1 VDAPQPRAE
10 TWDERRAREEKECRL
25 QAGWVIRL
33 GDGKEYVVDYVNAS
47 RAYCIP
53 LGKRDV
59 EVPTEEVDE
68 ETGEVKTKKFSARER
83 GINIAPTAMVE
94 ILRKEEPMAKR
105 LCTVCGKGLHSDN
118 KGDTHR
124 ACRKQADPMAPTAAE
139 VDATS
144 GPVISN
150 ETANETTTE
159 TQAGE
164 TAATA
169 EAEAPQQKE
178 QNVAKKQAKA
188 APKAKAAKASGAA
201 GRTVNSYTLAAKQP
215 KEGEFRDGSQIA
227 LVYEAVSS
235 IGTATAAEVVT
246 RVSKKAQSKGDLKAN
261 VAFYLSKLKGAGFIK
276 IAR

>member
-1 VDAPQPRAE
+1 VQRPNE
-10 TWDERRAREEKECRL
+10 TWDERRERERKESLL
-25 QAGWVIRL
+25 QAGWVIEL
-33 GDGKEYVVDYVNAS
+33 GDGKQYRVDYVNES

-53 LGKRDV
+53 LGSREV
-59 EVPTEEVDE
+59 EVATDEVDE
-68 ETGEVKTKKFSARER
+68 ETGEPVKKKFNARER
-83 GINIAPTAMVE
+83 GINIAPTASVK

-144 GPVISN
+144 GPVVSN
-150 ETANETTTE
+150 ETAIEETTE

-178 QNVAKKQAKA
+178 QNVAKKSAKA
-188 APKAKAAKASGAA
+188 APKAKATKASGSA
-201 GRTVNSYTLAAKQP
+201 GRQVNSYTTAAKTP
-215 KEGEFRDGSQIA
+215 KEGEFREGSQIA

-235 IGTATAAEVVT
+235 IGTATAAEVVS

-261 VAFYLSKLKGAGFIK
+261 VAFYLSKLKGAGYIK